1 MLRVL
6 SHADTDLLAITRA
19 LGDLPDGFPEVRV
32 ANPASLDGVDGILDG
47 ARVVVVRLLGG
58 RRAWEE
64 GVEELRRRAAAGD
77 GTGFAL
83 LLLGG
88 EPQPDAELAEL
99 SHAPAGA
106 LAQAFEYLRHGG
118 VGNAEQLLRFLA
130 DTFLLEGYGFDAPEE
145 LPSHG
150 SYEPVLAPSAAPARP
165 PGPSRDESWSATD
178 HQSSLDAPPR
188 DEARPRVGIVFYRSH
203 LAAGNT
209 AFVDALAQAVVD
221 AGGVPTCVWAQ
232 SLRPDPEGRVALL
245 EELDGEVDAL
255 IVTVL
260 ASGGSTAADVDATA
274 ASGWRADALA
284 ALGVPVIQAVCVT
297 RSRAAWDESPSGL
310 SPMDVAMQVAI
321 PEFDGRLLGGVVS
334 FKEPHGRFDGVS
346 LYAPDHER
354 CASVAQLTVRIAR
367 LRTTAPAE
375 RKVVVM
381 LSSFPTK
388 HARIGNAVGLDTPA
402 SAIAL
407 LEALRDA
414 GYAID
419 DIAADGDALIHGL
432 IAAGG
437 YDPDHL
443 TDAQLGAA
451 VARLPVAQYEQWF
464 AELPEALRSSIVDTW
479 GPPPGT
485 QWRDGDD
492 LILAGLDLGGVF
504 VAIQPPRGYGEDPS
518 AIYHDPEL
526 APSHHYLASYWWLDR
541 VWGADALVHLG
552 KHGTL
557 EWLPGKSVGLSAA
570 CAPDAVLGTLPV
582 VYPFV
587 VNDPGEG
594 VQAKRRVHATIIDH
608 LIPPMARAGTHDELA
623 VLEDLLDEYAR
634 MEALDPSKL
643 PALGARIWEAL
654 LEANLHHDLGLDDG
668 AAPED
673 DEAIGTVIEHLDT
686 YLCEVKDLQV
696 RDGLH
701 ILGAAPVGEPLRNLV
716 AAIMRLPNAD
726 VPALRRAIG
735 AARGVDELAL
745 IESGSREELD
755 RLDAAQDMVL
765 DALSARGWSA
775 NEVPDVARNVLDTED
790 PAVLAALRF
799 ACEELV
805 PRLRASAGEMDAVL
819 AALDGRY
826 VPAGPSG
833 SPTRGRVDVLPT
845 GRNFY
850 GVDPKAL
857 PSQLSWDVGVRL
869 GDALLD
875 RHVQEDGRH
884 PETVGIVVWGTAAMR
899 THGDDV
905 AEILHLLGVRPVWN
919 ADTRRV
925 TGTEVVPL
933 SELGRPRIDVVVR
946 ISGFFRDAFPHLV
959 SLIDDAVTT
968 VAALDESED
977 DNFLRKHVRADA
989 DRLADELGERGAWRR
1004 STARV
1009 FGSAPGSYGAG
1020 LLELIDARNWRDDA
1034 DLAAVYEA
1042 WGGYAYGAG
1051 LDGVE
1056 ARGAVRDCFARIEVA
1071 VKNIDNREH
1080 DLFDS
1085 DGYFQYHGGMVAAV
1099 RALSGRDPKAWV
1111 GDSADPARVR
1121 ALSLAEEA
1129 RRVFR
1134 SRVTNPRWIGAM
1146 VRHGYKGAFE
1156 LAATVDYLFGYDAT
1170 TGVVDDWM
1178 YEAVAEKYVRD
1189 PDVGAFLRRSNPW
1202 ALHAMTERLLE
1213 AAERGLWA
1221 APKAETLDALRGELL
1236 DVEAQLEEA
1245 AEGVAQGAPL
1255 PGASTPREGRPEG
1268 SFPEAP
1274 SRGHGGLGV

>member
-1 MLRVL
+1 
-6 SHADTDLLAITRA
+6 
-19 LGDLPDGFPEVRV
+19 
-32 ANPASLDGVDGILDG
+32 
-47 ARVVVVRLLGG
+47 
-58 RRAWEE
+58 
-64 GVEELRRRAAAGD
+64 
-77 GTGFAL
+77 
-83 LLLGG
+83 
-88 EPQPDAELAEL
+88 
-99 SHAPAGA
+99 
-106 LAQAFEYLRHGG
+106 
-118 VGNAEQLLRFLA
+118 
-130 DTFLLEGYGFDAPEE
+130 
-145 LPSHG
+145 
-150 SYEPVLAPSAAPARP
+150 
-165 PGPSRDESWSATD
+165 
-178 HQSSLDAPPR
+178 
-188 DEARPRVGIVFYRSH
+188 
-203 LAAGNT
+203 
-209 AFVDALAQAVVD
+209 
-221 AGGVPTCVWAQ
+221 
-232 SLRPDPEGRVALL
+232 
-245 EELDGEVDAL
+245 
-255 IVTVL
+255 
-260 ASGGSTAADVDATA
+260 
-274 ASGWRADALA
+274 
-284 ALGVPVIQAVCVT
+284 
-297 RSRAAWDESPSGL
+297 
-310 SPMDVAMQVAI
+310 MDVAMQVAI

-334 FKEPHGRFDGVS
+334 FKERHAEFEGVS
-346 LYAPDHER
+346 AYVPDAER
-354 CASVAQLTVRIAR
+354 CAAVAGMTVRMAR
-367 LRTTAPAE
+367 LRLLPAAQ

-407 LEALRDA
+407 LGAMRDA
-414 GYAID
+414 GYRIEE
-419 DIAADGDALIHGL
+419 IAPDGDALIHGL

-443 TDAQLGAA
+443 TDAQLQAA
-451 VARLPVAQYEQWF
+451 VGRLPVALYLEWF
-464 AELPEALRSSIVDTW
+464 AALPEDLKSSMIDTW

-492 LILAGLDLGGVF
+492 LVLAGVDLGGVF
-504 VAIQPPRGYGEDPS
+504 LAIQPPRGYGEDPS

-526 APSHHYLASYWWLDR
+526 APSHHYLACYWWLDR

-557 EWLPGKSVGLSAA
+557 EWLPGKSVGLSAG
-570 CAPDAVLGTLPV
+570 CAPDAALGTLPV

-594 VQAKRRVHATIIDH
+594 VQAKRRMHATIVDH
-608 LIPPMARAGTHDELA
+608 LIPPMARAGAHDELA
-623 VLEDLLDEYAR
+623 ALEDLLDEYAR
-634 MEALDPSKL
+634 MEALDPGKL
-643 PALGARIWEAL
+643 PALGVRIWDAL
-654 LEANLHHDLGLDDG
+654 TEANLHKDLGLDDAEVPDG
-668 AAPED
+668 EA
-673 DEAIGTVIEHLDT
+673 AIGTVIEHLDT

-701 ILGAAPVGEPLRNLV
+701 VLGREPTGEPLRNLV

-735 AARGVDELAL
+735 AAQGVDELAL
-745 IESGSREELD
+745 IEAGARTALD

-765 DALSARGWSA
+765 DALSARDWSPDA
-775 NEVPDVARNVLDTED
+775 VADVASNVLDTD
-790 PAVLAALRF
+790 APDVLAALRF
-799 ACEELV
+799 AAAELV
-805 PRLRASAGEMDAVL
+805 PRLRASTGEIDAVL

-857 PSQLSWDVGVRL
+857 PSELSWDVGVRL
-869 GDALLD
+869 GDALLE
-875 RHVQEDGRH
+875 RHVREDGRH

-925 TGTEVVPL
+925 TGIEVV
-933 SELGRPRIDVVVR
+933 SVEELGRPRIDVVVR

-959 SLIDDAVTT
+959 SLMDDAVTT
-968 VAALDESED
+968 VAALDEGDD
-977 DNFLRKHVRADA
+977 DNYVRKHARADA
-989 DRLADELGERGAWRR
+989 GRLEDELGRRGAWRR
-1004 STARV
+1004 ATARV
-1009 FGSAPGSYGAG
+1009 FGSRPGSYGAG

-1056 ARGAVRDCFARIEVA
+1056 ARGAVRDCFARIDVA

-1134 SRVTNPRWIGAM
+1134 ARVTNPRWIGAM

-1178 YEAVAEKYVRD
+1178 YEAIADKYVRD
-1189 PDVGAFLRRSNPW
+1189 PDVGAFLQRSNPW
-1202 ALHAMTERLLE
+1202 ALHAMAERLLE

-1221 APKAETLDALRGELL
+1221 APEPGTLDALRDALL
-1236 DVEAQLEEA
+1236 DVEAQLEQAGEPA
-1245 AEGVAQGAPL
+1245 
-1255 PGASTPREGRPEG
+1255 
-1268 SFPEAP
+1268 
-1274 SRGHGGLGV
+1274 

>member
-6 SHADTDLLAITRA
+6 SHADTDLLAVTRA
-19 LGDLPDGFPEVRV
+19 LAELPGGFPEVRV
-32 ANPASLDGVDGILDG
+32 ANPSAVEDLDALLDG

-58 RRAWEE
+58 RRAWED
-64 GVEELRRRAAAGD
+64 GVETLRARAERD
-77 GTGFAL
+77 GFAL

-99 SHAPAGA
+99 SLAPPGA

-118 VGNAEQLLRFLA
+118 VENATNFLRFLA
-130 DTFLLEGYGFDAPEE
+130 DTFLLDGYGFDDPVALEE
-145 LPSHG
+145 HG
-150 SYEPVLAPSAAPARP
+150 GYAPAGVVAP
-165 PGPSRDESWSATD
+165 ADGPRI
-178 HQSSLDAPPR
+178 
-188 DEARPRVGIVFYRSH
+188 GIVFYRSH

-209 AFVDALAQAVVD
+209 AFVDALARAVAD
-221 AGGVPTCVWAQ
+221 AGGRPECVWTQ
-232 SLRPDPEGRVALL
+232 SLRADADGRVAVL
-245 EELDGEVDAL
+245 EGLDVDAL

-260 ASGGSTAADVDATA
+260 ASGGSTAADEGA
-274 ASGWRADALA
+274 WRADALA
-284 ALGVPVIQAVCVT
+284 ALGVPVVQAVCVT
-297 RSRAAWDESPSGL
+297 RSRAAWEESSAGL

-334 FKEPHGRFDGVS
+334 FKEPHAEFAGVS
-346 LYAPDHER
+346 LYAADPER
-354 CASVAQLTVRIAR
+354 CAHVASLTVRIAR
-367 LRTTAPAE
+367 LRTTPPDQ

-381 LSSFPTK
+381 LSAFPTK

-402 SAIAL
+402 SAVAL

-414 GYAID
+414 GHRVDAI
-419 DIAADGDALIHGL
+419 AQDGDALIHGL
-432 IAAGG
+432 IDAGG

-443 TDAQLGAA
+443 TDAQLAA
-451 VARLPVAQYEQWF
+451 AHARLPVAQYEAWF
-464 AELPEALRSSIVDTW
+464 DVLPVALKSSIIDTW

-492 LILAGLDLGGVF
+492 LVLAGLDLGGVF

-526 APSHHYLASYWWLDR
+526 APSHHYLASYWWLER

-557 EWLPGKSVGLSAA
+557 EWLPGKAVGLSAA
-570 CAPDAVLGTLPV
+570 CAPDAVLGSLPV

-594 VQAKRRVHATIIDH
+594 VQAKRRMHATIVDH
-608 LIPPMARAGTHDELA
+608 LIPPMARAGTYDELA

-643 PALGARIWEAL
+643 PALGGRIWEAVNA
-654 LEANLHHDLGLDDG
+654 ANLQHDLSLT
-668 AAPED
+668 ED
-673 DEAIGTVIEHLDT
+673 HAEEIGTVIEHLDT

-701 ILGAAPVGEPLRNLV
+701 VLGLAPSGEALRNLV
-716 AAIMRLPNAD
+716 AAIMRLPSAD

-735 AARGVDELAL
+735 AARGVDELGL
-745 IESGSREELD
+745 IEAGDRVALD
-755 RLDAAQDMVL
+755 ALDAAQDMVL
-765 DALSARGWSA
+765 DALSARGWDA
-775 NEVPDVARNVLDTED
+775 ETVAEVARNVLDTD
-790 PAVLAALRF
+790 APDVLHALRF
-799 ACEELV
+799 AAGDLV
-805 PRLRASAGEMDAVL
+805 PRLRASAGETDAVL

-826 VPAGPSG
+826 VAAGPSG

-869 GDALLD
+869 GDALLE
-875 RHVQEDGRH
+875 RHVQEDGRP

-905 AEILHLLGVRPVWN
+905 AEILHLLGVRPVWHP
-919 ADTRRV
+919 DTRRV
-925 TGTEVVPL
+925 TGIEVVSL
-933 SELGRPRIDVVVR
+933 EELGRPRVDVVVR

-968 VAALDESED
+968 VAALDEGDD
-977 DNFLRKHVRADA
+977 DNYVRKHVRADA
-989 DRLADELGERGAWRR
+989 SRLAEELGGRGAWRR
-1004 STARV
+1004 ATARV
-1009 FGSAPGSYGAG
+1009 FGSAPGAYGAG

-1056 ARGAVRDCFARIEVA
+1056 ARGAVRDAFARIEVA
-1071 VKNIDNREH
+1071 VKNVDNREH

-1099 RALSGRDPKAWV
+1099 RALSGRDPKAWI

-1134 SRVTNPRWIGAM
+1134 ARVVNPRWIGAM
-1146 VRHGYKGAFE
+1146 TRHGYKGAFE

-1178 YEAVAEKYVRD
+1178 YEAIADRYVRD
-1189 PDVGAFLRRSNPW
+1189 PDVGAFLRKSNPW
-1202 ALHAMTERLLE
+1202 ALHAMAERLLE

-1221 APKAETLDALRGELL
+1221 APEPGTVEALREQLL
-1236 DVEAQLEEA
+1236 DVEAQLEETGDPA
-1245 AEGVAQGAPL
+1245 
-1255 PGASTPREGRPEG
+1255 
-1268 SFPEAP
+1268 
-1274 SRGHGGLGV
+1274 

>member
-6 SHADTDLLAITRA
+6 SHADTDLLAVTRA
-19 LGDLPDGFPEVRV
+19 LAELPDGFAEVRV
-32 ANPASLDGVDGILDG
+32 ANPSAIEDLDAVVDG

-58 RRAWEE
+58 RRAWED
-64 GVEELRRRAAAGD
+64 GVEELRARAERD
-77 GTGFAL
+77 GFAL

-118 VGNAEQLLRFLA
+118 VGNATNFLRFLA
-130 DTFLLEGYGFDAPEE
+130 DTFLLEGYGFEDPRALED
-145 LPSHG
+145 HG
-150 SYEPVLAPSAAPARP
+150 DYEPVGVEMP
-165 PGPSRDESWSATD
+165 DEG
-178 HQSSLDAPPR
+178 
-188 DEARPRVGIVFYRSH
+188 PRVGIVFYRSH

-209 AFVDALAQAVVD
+209 AFVDALAREVAR
-221 AGGVPTCVWAQ
+221 AGGRPRCVWTQ
-232 SLRPDPEGRVALL
+232 SLRPDADGDVPVLRALQ
-245 EELDGEVDAL
+245 GNVDAL

-260 ASGGSTAADVDATA
+260 ASGGSTAADEGA
-274 ASGWRADALA
+274 WRADALA
-284 ALGVPVIQAVCVT
+284 ALGVPVVQAVCVT
-297 RSRAAWDESPSGL
+297 RSRAAWEESPAGL

-334 FKEPHGRFDGVS
+334 FKEPHAEFEGVS
-346 LYAPDHER
+346 LYVADPER
-354 CASVAQLTVRIAR
+354 CARVASLTVRMAR
-367 LRTTAPAE
+367 LRTTPRE
-375 RKVVVM
+375 RRKVVVM
-381 LSSFPTK
+381 LSAFPTK

-402 SAIAL
+402 SAVAL
-407 LEALRDA
+407 LEAMRDA
-414 GYAID
+414 GYRVDAIVE
-419 DIAADGDALIHGL
+419 DGDALIHGL

-451 VARLPVAQYEQWF
+451 VARLPVAQYEAWF
-464 AELPEALRSSIVDTW
+464 AQLPEALRGSIVDTW
-479 GPPPGT
+479 GPPPGR

-492 LILAGLDLGGVF
+492 LVLAGVDLGGVF

-526 APSHHYLASYWWLDR
+526 APSHHYLACYWWLER

-557 EWLPGKSVGLSAA
+557 EWLPGKAVGLGPA
-570 CAPDAVLGTLPV
+570 CAPDAVLGSLPV

-594 VQAKRRVHATIIDH
+594 VQAKRRMHATIVDH
-608 LIPPMARAGTHDELA
+608 LIPPMARAGTYDELA

-643 PALGARIWEAL
+643 PALGGRIWEAVNA
-654 LEANLHHDLGLDDG
+654 ANLQHDLSLT
-668 AAPED
+668 ED
-673 DEAIGTVIEHLDT
+673 HAEAIDTVIEHLDT

-701 ILGAAPVGEPLRNLV
+701 VLGLAPEGEALRNLV

-735 AARGVDELAL
+735 RARDVDELAL
-745 IESGSREELD
+745 IEAGDRVALD
-755 RLDAAQDMVL
+755 ALDAAQDMVL
-765 DALSARGWSA
+765 DALSAREWDVDA
-775 NEVPDVARNVLDTED
+775 VAEVARNVLDTD
-790 PAVLAALRF
+790 APDVLAALRF
-799 ACEELV
+799 AAGDLV
-805 PRLRASAGEMDAVL
+805 PRLRATAREMDAVL

-826 VPAGPSG
+826 VDAGPSG

-869 GDALLD
+869 GDALLE
-875 RHVQEDGRH
+875 RHVEEDGRH

-905 AEILHLLGVRPVWN
+905 AEILHLLGVRPVWHP
-919 ADTRRV
+919 DTRRV
-925 TGTEVVPL
+925 TGIEVVSL
-933 SELGRPRIDVVVR
+933 EELGRPRVDVVVR

-968 VAALDESED
+968 VAALDESDD
-977 DNFLRKHVRADA
+977 DNYVRKHVRADA
-989 DRLADELGERGAWRR
+989 SRLAEEFGPAHPRGTWRR
-1004 STARV
+1004 ATARV
-1009 FGSAPGSYGAG
+1009 FGSAPGAYGAG

-1056 ARGAVRDCFARIEVA
+1056 ARGAVRDAFARIEVA
-1071 VKNIDNREH
+1071 VKNVDNREH

-1099 RALSGRDPKAWV
+1099 RALSGRDPKAWI
-1111 GDSADPARVR
+1111 GDSVDPARVR

-1134 SRVTNPRWIGAM
+1134 ARVTNPRWIGAM
-1146 VRHGYKGAFE
+1146 TRHGYKGAFE

-1178 YEAVAEKYVRD
+1178 YEAISDRYVRD
-1189 PDVGAFLRRSNPW
+1189 PDVSAFLRKSNPW
-1202 ALHAMTERLLE
+1202 ALHAMAERLLE

-1221 APKAETLDALRGELL
+1221 EPEPGTLDALRDELL
-1236 DVEAQLEEA
+1236 DVEAQLEESGDPA
-1245 AEGVAQGAPL
+1245 
-1255 PGASTPREGRPEG
+1255 
-1268 SFPEAP
+1268 
-1274 SRGHGGLGV
+1274 

>member
-6 SHADTDLLAITRA
+6 SHADTDLLAIARA
-19 LGDLPDGFPEVRV
+19 LGDLPAGFPEVRV
-32 ANPASLDGVDGILDG
+32 ANPASLDGLDAVLDG
-47 ARVVVVRLLGG
+47 ARIVVVRLLGG
-58 RRAWEE
+58 RRAWED
-64 GVEELRRRAAAGD
+64 GVEELRRRASAGD

-118 VGNAEQLLRFLA
+118 VPNATNMLRFLA
-130 DTFLLEGYGFDAPEE
+130 DTFLLEGYGFEAPVE

-150 SYEPVLAPSAAPARP
+150 SYEPALGPPPA
-165 PGPSRDESWSATD
+165 SRDDSISYSEI
-178 HQSSLDAPPR
+178 QSSLDATGSAGSAGS
-188 DEARPRVGIVFYRSH
+188 ARSAGSAGSAGSAPRVGIVFYRSH

-221 AGGVPTCVWAQ
+221 AGGIPTCVWAQ
-232 SLRPDPEGRVALL
+232 SLRPDAEGRVALL
-245 EELDGEVDAL
+245 EALDGEVDAL
-255 IVTVL
+255 VVTVL
-260 ASGGSTAADVDATA
+260 ASGGSTVADSDPTA

-334 FKEPHGRFDGVS
+334 FKEPHGAFDGVS
-346 LYAPDHER
+346 LYAADAER
-354 CASVAQLTVRIAR
+354 CASVAQLTVRIAK
-367 LRTTAPAE
+367 LRTTPPE
-375 RKVVVM
+375 RRKVVVM

-414 GYAID
+414 GYAVD
-419 DIAADGDALIHGL
+419 DVAADGDALIHGL

-451 VARLPVAQYEQWF
+451 VARLPVERYERWF

-492 LILAGLDLGGVF
+492 LVLAGLDLGGVF
-504 VAIQPPRGYGEDPS
+504 VAIQPPRGYGEDS
-518 AIYHDPEL
+518 GAIYHDPEL

-557 EWLPGKSVGLSAA
+557 EWLPGKSVGSSAA

-582 VYPFV
+582 IYPFV

-594 VQAKRRVHATIIDH
+594 VQAKRRVHATIVDH
-608 LIPPMARAGTHDELA
+608 LIAPMARAGTHDELA
-623 VLEDLLDEYAR
+623 LLEDLLDEYAR

-643 PALGARIWEAL
+643 PALGARIWESL
-654 LEANLHHDLGLDDG
+654 LEANLHHDLGLDGG
-668 AAPED
+668 AAPAGD
-673 DEAIGTVIEHLDT
+673 GAIGTVIEHLDT

-735 AARGVDELAL
+735 AARGIDELAL
-745 IESGSREELD
+745 IESGARRKLAGDEGPSGVRGAREELD

-765 DALSARGWSA
+765 DALSARGWSSA
-775 NEVPDVARNVLDTED
+775 DVPDVARNVLGTED

-799 ACEELV
+799 ACDELV
-805 PRLRASAGEMDAVL
+805 PRLRASTGEMDAVL
-819 AALDGRY
+819 TALDGRY

-869 GDALLD
+869 GDALLA
-875 RHVQEDGRH
+875 RHVEEDGRH

-905 AEILHLLGVRPVWN
+905 AEILHLLGVRPVWDP
-919 ADTRRV
+919 DTRRV
-925 TGTEVVPL
+925 TGTEVVSL
-933 SELGRPRIDVVVR
+933 EELGRPRIDVVVR

-959 SLIDDAVTT
+959 TLIDDAVTT
-968 VAALDESED
+968 VAALDESDD

-989 DRLADELGERGAWRR
+989 DRLAEEFPPTHPPTHPSGSWRR
-1004 STARV
+1004 CTARV

-1051 LDGVE
+1051 LDGTE

-1146 VRHGYKGAFE
+1146 ARHGYKGAFE

-1202 ALHAMTERLLE
+1202 ALHAMAERLLE

-1221 APKAETLDALRGELL
+1221 EPSPETLDALRGELL

-1245 AEGVAQGAPL
+1245 GEPA
-1255 PGASTPREGRPEG
+1255 
-1268 SFPEAP
+1268 
-1274 SRGHGGLGV
+1274 

>member
-1 MLRVL
+1 VLRVL
-6 SHADTDLLAITRA
+6 SHADTDLLAVTRA

-32 ANPASLDGVDGILDG
+32 ANPAALDEASLDALLDG

-58 RRAWEE
+58 RRAWKD
-64 GVEELRRRAAAGD
+64 GVDALRRRAEAD
-77 GTGFAL
+77 GFAL

-118 VGNAEQLLRFLA
+118 VGNATNLLRFLA
-130 DTFLLEGYGFDAPEE
+130 DTFLLEGYGFEDPVALED
-145 LPSHG
+145 HG
-150 SYEPVLAPSAAPARP
+150 GYTPVGVEPHAD
-165 PGPSRDESWSATD
+165 GPRI
-178 HQSSLDAPPR
+178 
-188 DEARPRVGIVFYRSH
+188 GIVFYRSH

-209 AFVDALAQAVVD
+209 AFVDAIARAVAD
-221 AGGVPTCVWAQ
+221 AGGVPHCVWAQ
-232 SLRPDPEGRVALL
+232 SLRPDLDGRVAVL
-245 EELDGEVDAL
+245 EGLQGNVDAL

-260 ASGGSTAADVDATA
+260 AGGGSTAADEGA
-274 ASGWRADALA
+274 WRADALA
-284 ALGVPVIQAVCVT
+284 ALGVPVVQAVCVT
-297 RSRAAWDESPSGL
+297 RSRAAWEESPAGL

-334 FKEPHGRFDGVS
+334 FKEPHAGFEGVS
-346 LYAPDHER
+346 VYAADPER
-354 CASVAQLTVRIAR
+354 CARVASLTMRIAK
-367 LRTTAPAE
+367 LRTTPPE
-375 RKVVVM
+375 RRKVVVM
-381 LSSFPTK
+381 LSAFPTK

-402 SAIAL
+402 SAVAL

-414 GYAID
+414 GYRVDAIVE
-419 DIAADGDALIHGL
+419 DGDALIHGL
-432 IAAGG
+432 IDAGG

-443 TDAQLGAA
+443 TDAQLAAA
-451 VARLPVAQYEQWF
+451 VARLPVAQYEAWF
-464 AELPEALRSSIVDTW
+464 DALPAALKSSIIDTW
-479 GPPPGT
+479 GPPPGN

-492 LILAGLDLGGVF
+492 LVLAGVDLGGVF

-526 APSHHYLASYWWLDR
+526 APSHHYLASYWWLER

-557 EWLPGKSVGLSAA
+557 EWLPGKAVGLSAA
-570 CAPDAVLGTLPV
+570 CAPDAVLGSLPV

-594 VQAKRRVHATIIDH
+594 VQAKRRMHATIVDH
-608 LIPPMARAGTHDELA
+608 LIPPMARAGTYDELA

-643 PALGARIWEAL
+643 PALGGRIWEAVNAAHL
-654 LEANLHHDLGLDDG
+654 QHDLSLS
-668 AAPED
+668 ED
-673 DEAIGTVIEHLDT
+673 DAEAIDTVIEHLDT

-701 ILGAAPVGEPLRNLV
+701 VLGLAPEGEALRNLV

-735 AARGVDELAL
+735 AARDVDELAL
-745 IESGSREELD
+745 IETGDRVALD
-755 RLDAAQDMVL
+755 ALDAAQDMVL
-765 DALSARGWSA
+765 DALSVRGWDA
-775 NEVPDVARNVLDTED
+775 GAVAEVARNVLDTD
-790 PAVLAALRF
+790 APDVLDALRF
-799 ACEELV
+799 AAADLV
-805 PRLRASAGEMDAVL
+805 PRLRASSGEIDAVL
-819 AALDGRY
+819 KALDGGY
-826 VPAGPSG
+826 VDAGPSG

-869 GDALLD
+869 GDALLE
-875 RHVQEDGRH
+875 RHVEEDGRH

-905 AEILHLLGVRPVWN
+905 AEILHLLGVRPVWHP
-919 ADTRRV
+919 DTRRV
-925 TGTEVVPL
+925 TGIEVVSL
-933 SELGRPRIDVVVR
+933 EELGRPRIDVVVR

-968 VAALDESED
+968 VAALDEGDD
-977 DNFLRKHVRADA
+977 DNYVRKHVRADA
-989 DRLADELGERGAWRR
+989 ERLAGELGNRGAWRR
-1004 STARV
+1004 SSARV
-1009 FGSAPGSYGAG
+1009 FGSAPGAYGAG

-1056 ARGAVRDCFARIEVA
+1056 ARGAVRDAFARIEVA
-1071 VKNIDNREH
+1071 VKNVDNREH

-1099 RALSGRDPKAWV
+1099 RALSGRDPKAWI

-1134 SRVTNPRWIGAM
+1134 ARVANPRWIGAM
-1146 VRHGYKGAFE
+1146 TRHGYKGAFE

-1178 YEAVAEKYVRD
+1178 YEAISDKYVRD
-1189 PDVGAFLRRSNPW
+1189 PDVGRFLRKSNPW
-1202 ALHAMTERLLE
+1202 ALHAMAERLLE

-1221 APKAETLDALRGELL
+1221 APEAGTVEALQEQLL
-1236 DVEAQLEEA
+1236 DVEAQLEESGDPA
-1245 AEGVAQGAPL
+1245 
-1255 PGASTPREGRPEG
+1255 
-1268 SFPEAP
+1268 
-1274 SRGHGGLGV
+1274 

>member
-6 SHADTDLLAITRA
+6 SHADTDLLAVTRA
-19 LGDLPDGFPEVRV
+19 LGDLPAGFPEVRV
-32 ANPASLDGVDGILDG
+32 ANPSSLTDLDDILDG

-58 RRAWEE
+58 RRAWED
-64 GVEELRRRAAAGD
+64 GVTELRRRATGEGD
-77 GTGFAL
+77 RGFAL
-83 LLLGG
+83 ILLGG
-88 EPQPDAELAEL
+88 EPQPDAELAQL

-118 VGNAEQLLRFLA
+118 VGNATNLLRFLA
-130 DTFLLEGYGFDAPEE
+130 DTFLLEGHGFEDPVARA
-145 LPSHG
+145 SHG
-150 SYEPVLAPSAAPARP
+150 GYQPAGLDVGGEDGAPRIA
-165 PGPSRDESWSATD
+165 
-178 HQSSLDAPPR
+178 
-188 DEARPRVGIVFYRSH
+188 IVFYRSH

-209 AFVDALAQAVVD
+209 AFVDALARAVAD

-232 SLRPDPEGRVALL
+232 SLRPDVDERVALL
-245 EELDGEVDAL
+245 EELQGNVDAL

-260 ASGGSTAADVDATA
+260 ASGGSTAADEGAD
-274 ASGWRADALA
+274 GWQADALA

-297 RSRAAWDESPSGL
+297 RSRAAWAESPAGL

-334 FKEPHGRFDGVS
+334 FKEPHPDFAGVS
-346 LYAPDHER
+346 AYVPDAER
-354 CASVAQLTVRIAR
+354 CAAVAGLTVRTAR
-367 LRTTAPAE
+367 LRSLAAE
-375 RKVVVM
+375 RRKVVVM
-381 LSSFPTK
+381 LSAFPTK

-407 LEALRDA
+407 LEAMRAA
-414 GYAID
+414 GYRVDA
-419 DIAADGDALIHGL
+419 IAADGDALIHGL

-443 TDAQLGAA
+443 TDAQLAAA
-451 VARLPVAQYEQWF
+451 VARLPVAQYEEWF
-464 AELPEALRSSIVDTW
+464 AALPEDLKSSMIDTW

-492 LILAGLDLGGVF
+492 LVLAGLDLGGVF
-504 VAIQPPRGYGEDPS
+504 VAIQPPRGYGEGVGGSDS
-518 AIYHDPEL
+518 IYHDPEL
-526 APSHHYLASYWWLDR
+526 APSHHYLACYWWLDR

-570 CAPDAVLGTLPV
+570 CGPDAALGTLPV

-594 VQAKRRVHATIIDH
+594 VQAKRRMHATIVDH

-623 VLEDLLDEYAR
+623 ALEDHLDEYAR

-654 LEANLHHDLGLDDG
+654 LAANLHKDLGLDD
-668 AAPED
+668 ADAPADED
-673 DEAIGTVIEHLDT
+673 AIGTVIEHLDT

-701 ILGAAPVGEPLRNLV
+701 VLGLAPEGEALRNLV

-735 AARGVDELAL
+735 TARGVDELAL
-745 IESGSREELD
+745 IEAGDRVALD

-765 DALSARGWSA
+765 DALSARGWDVDA
-775 NEVPDVARNVLDTED
+775 LAEVARNVLDTD
-790 PAVLAALRF
+790 APDVLHALRF
-799 ACEELV
+799 AAADLV
-805 PRLRASAGEMDAVL
+805 PRLRASTREIDAVL
-819 AALDGRY
+819 AALDGEY

-869 GDALLD
+869 GDALLQ
-875 RHVQEDGRH
+875 RHVAEDGRH
-884 PETVGIVVWGTAAMR
+884 PETVGIVAWGTAAMR

-919 ADTRRV
+919 PDTRRV
-925 TGTEVVPL
+925 TGVEVVSL
-933 SELGRPRIDVVVR
+933 EELGRPRIDVVVR

-959 SLIDDAVTT
+959 SLIDDAVST
-968 VAALDESED
+968 VAALDEGDD
-977 DNFLRKHVRADA
+977 DNYVRKHTRGDA
-989 DRLADELGERGAWRR
+989 ARLADELGERGAWRR

-1009 FGSAPGSYGAG
+1009 FGSRPGSYGAG

-1134 SRVTNPRWIGAM
+1134 ARVTNPRWIGAM

-1178 YEAVAEKYVRD
+1178 YEAIADKYVRD
-1189 PDVGAFLRRSNPW
+1189 PDVGAFLKRSNPW
-1202 ALHAMTERLLE
+1202 ALHAMAERLLE

-1221 APKAETLDALRGELL
+1221 APEPGTLEALQEQLL

-1245 AEGVAQGAPL
+1245 GEPAP
-1255 PGASTPREGRPEG
+1255 
-1268 SFPEAP
+1268 
-1274 SRGHGGLGV
+1274 

>member
-19 LGDLPDGFPEVRV
+19 IGELPDGFPAVRV
-32 ANPASLDGVDGILDG
+32 ANPASLTELDDILDG

-58 RRAWEE
+58 RRAWED
-64 GVEELRRRAAAGD
+64 GVDELRRRATGEQ
-77 GTGFAL
+77 GFAL
-83 LLLGG
+83 ILLGG

-99 SHAPAGA
+99 SHAPAAA
-106 LAQAFEYLRHGG
+106 LAQTSEYLRHGG
-118 VGNAEQLLRFLA
+118 VANSTNLLRFLA
-130 DTFLLEGYGFDAPEE
+130 DTFLLEGHGFEDPVE
-145 LPSHG
+145 LPTHG
-150 SYEPVLAPSAAPARP
+150 SYQ
-165 PGPSRDESWSATD
+165 PSRDDSTATIAA
-178 HQSSLDAPPR
+178 QASLDAAK
-188 DEARPRVGIVFYRSH
+188 EGQPRVGIVFYRSH

-209 AFVDALAQAVVD
+209 AFVDALARAVAD

-232 SLRPDPEGRVALL
+232 SLRPDADGRVALL
-245 EELDGEVDAL
+245 EELEGNVDAL

-260 ASGGSTAADVDATA
+260 AGGGSTAADAEGPG
-274 ASGWRADALA
+274 GWRADALA

-297 RSRAAWDESPSGL
+297 RSRAAWEESPSGL

-321 PEFDGRLLGGVVS
+321 PEFDGRLLGGVVC
-334 FKEPHGRFDGVS
+334 FKEPHAQFEGVS
-346 LYAPDHER
+346 SYAPDAER
-354 CASVAQLTVRIAR
+354 CAHVAGLTVRIAR
-367 LRTTAPAE
+367 TRTTPPAQ

-407 LEALRDA
+407 LNAMREQ
-414 GYAID
+414 GY
-419 DIAADGDALIHGL
+419 DIGEYAQDGDALIHGL

-443 TDAQLGAA
+443 TDEQLGAA
-451 VARLPVAQYEQWF
+451 AARLPVAQYLAWF
-464 AELPEALRSSIVDTW
+464 DALPDSLKSSMIDTW

-492 LILAGLDLGGVF
+492 LVLAGLDLGNVF

-557 EWLPGKSVGLSAA
+557 EWLPGKSVGLSDA
-570 CAPDAVLGTLPV
+570 CAPDAALGTLPV

-594 VQAKRRVHATIIDH
+594 VQAKRRMHATIVDH
-608 LIPPMARAGTHDELA
+608 LIPPMARAGTYDELA
-623 VLEDLLDEYAR
+623 LLEDLLDEYAR

-643 PALGARIWEAL
+643 PALGARIWESL
-654 LEANLHHDLGLDDG
+654 VEANLHHDLGLDEG
-668 AAPED
+668 EAPGD

-701 ILGAAPVGEPLRNLV
+701 ILGGEPVGEPLRNLV

-745 IESGSREELD
+745 IESGERVELD

-765 DALSARGWSA
+765 DALSARDWAGEA
-775 NEVPDVARNVLDTED
+775 ITEVASNVLDTD
-790 PAVLAALRF
+790 APDVLAALRF
-799 ACEELV
+799 AATELV
-805 PRLRASAGEMDAVL
+805 PRLRASTGELDAVL
-819 AALDGRY
+819 TALDGRY

-869 GDALLD
+869 GDALLA
-875 RHVQEDGRH
+875 RHVEEDGRD

-919 ADTRRV
+919 PDTRRV
-925 TGTEVVPL
+925 TGIDVVAL
-933 SELGRPRIDVVVR
+933 EELGRPRIDVVVR

-968 VAALDESED
+968 VAALDESDD
-977 DNFLRKHVRADA
+977 DNYVRKHVRADA
-989 DRLADELGERGAWRR
+989 ERLADELGERGAWRR
-1004 STARV
+1004 SSARV

-1042 WGGYAYGAG
+1042 WGGFAYGAG

-1080 DLFDS
+1080 DIFDS

-1099 RALSGRDPKAWV
+1099 RALSGKDPKAWV

-1134 SRVTNPRWIGAM
+1134 SRVANPRWIGAM

-1213 AAERGLWA
+1213 AAERGMWA
-1221 APKAETLDALRGELL
+1221 EPEPGTLDALRGELL

-1245 AEGVAQGAPL
+1245 GEPA
-1255 PGASTPREGRPEG
+1255 
-1268 SFPEAP
+1268 
-1274 SRGHGGLGV
+1274 

>member
-6 SHADTDLLAITRA
+6 SHADTDLLAVTRA
-19 LGDLPDGFPEVRV
+19 LGELPDGFPEVRV
-32 ANPASLDGVDGILDG
+32 ANPAAVGTDLDAILDG

-58 RRAWEE
+58 RRAWED
-64 GVEELRRRAAAGD
+64 GVDELRRRADAA
-77 GTGFAL
+77 GFAL

-118 VGNAEQLLRFLA
+118 VTNASNLLRFLA
-130 DTFLLEGYGFDAPEE
+130 DTFLLEGYGFDAPEA
-145 LPSHG
+145 LPEHG
-150 SYEPVLAPSAAPARP
+150 SYAPQLTSAGAPGR
-165 PGPSRDESWSATD
+165 
-178 HQSSLDAPPR
+178 
-188 DEARPRVGIVFYRSH
+188 RPRIAIVFYRSH
-203 LAAGNT
+203 VAAGNT
-209 AFVDALAQAVVD
+209 AFVDAIAQAVVD
-221 AGGVPTCVWAQ
+221 AGGIPTCVWAQ
-232 SLRPDPEGRVALL
+232 SLRPDAEGRVALL
-245 EELDGEVDAL
+245 EELDGNVDAL

-260 ASGGSTAADVDATA
+260 ASGGSTAGDADATA

-297 RSRAAWDESPSGL
+297 RSRAAWEESDSGL

-334 FKEPHGRFDGVS
+334 FKEPHGQFDGVS

-354 CASVAQLTVRIAR
+354 CAQVAGFAVRIAR
-367 LRTTAPAE
+367 LRTTPPE
-375 RKVVVM
+375 HRKVVVM

-407 LEALRDA
+407 LEALQAD
-414 GYAID
+414 GYAVD
-419 DIAADGDALIHGL
+419 DVAADGDALIHGL

-464 AELPEALRSSIVDTW
+464 AALPEALRTAVVDTW

-492 LILAGLDLGGVF
+492 LVLAGLDLGGVF

-518 AIYHDPEL
+518 AIYHDPQL

-570 CAPDAVLGTLPV
+570 CAPDAVLGTLPI

-594 VQAKRRVHATIIDH
+594 VQAKRRIHATIVDH
-608 LIPPMARAGTHDELA
+608 LIAPMARAGTHDELA
-623 VLEDLLDEYAR
+623 ALEDLLDEYAR

-654 LEANLHHDLGLDDG
+654 LEANLHHDLGLDEG
-668 AAPED
+668 AAPQD
-673 DEAIGTVIEHLDT
+673 DGAIGTVIEHLDT

-701 ILGAAPVGEPLRNLV
+701 ILGQAPEGEPLRNLV

-735 AARGVDELAL
+735 SARGVDELAL
-745 IESGSREELD
+745 IERGARDELD

-765 DALSARGWSA
+765 DALSARAWSPA
-775 NEVPDVARNVLDTED
+775 AVAEVARNVLDTDE
-790 PAVLAALRF
+790 PAVLAALAF
-799 ACEELV
+799 ACDELV
-805 PRLRASAGEMDAVL
+805 PRLRATTGELDAVL

-869 GDALLD
+869 GDALLA
-875 RHVQEDGRH
+875 RHLDEDGRH

-905 AEILHLLGVRPVWN
+905 AEILHLLGVRPVWDP
-919 ADTRRV
+919 DTRRV
-925 TGTEVVPL
+925 TAIEVVPL
-933 SELGRPRIDVVVR
+933 EQLGRPRIDVVVR

-959 SLIDDAVTT
+959 TLIDDAVTT
-968 VAALDESED
+968 VAALEESDD
-977 DNFLRKHVRADA
+977 DNFLRKHVHADA
-989 DRLADELGERGAWRR
+989 ERLAEEIGPTHPGAWRR
-1004 STARV
+1004 CTARV

-1020 LLELIDARNWRDDA
+1020 LLELIDAGNWRDDG

-1042 WGGYAYGAG
+1042 WGGHAYGSG
-1051 LDGVE
+1051 LDGVQ

-1146 VRHGYKGAFE
+1146 MRHGYKGAFE

-1221 APKAETLDALRGELL
+1221 QPDAQTLEALRGELL

-1245 AEGVAQGAPL
+1245 GDPA
-1255 PGASTPREGRPEG
+1255 
-1268 SFPEAP
+1268 
-1274 SRGHGGLGV
+1274 

>member
-6 SHADTDLLAITRA
+6 SHADTDLLAVTRA
-19 LGDLPDGFPEVRV
+19 LADLPAGFPEVRV
-32 ANPASLDGVDGILDG
+32 ANPAALDDAALDAVLDG

-58 RRAWEE
+58 RRAWED
-64 GVEELRRRAAAGD
+64 GVATLRARATAPD

-83 LLLGG
+83 ILLGG

-118 VGNAEQLLRFLA
+118 VGNATNLLRFLA
-130 DTFLLEGYGFDAPEE
+130 DTFLLEGHGFEDPVALEEHGGYAPEGVGAVAE
-145 LPSHG
+145 DG
-150 SYEPVLAPSAAPARP
+150 
-165 PGPSRDESWSATD
+165 
-178 HQSSLDAPPR
+178 
-188 DEARPRVGIVFYRSH
+188 PRVGIVFYRSH

-209 AFVDALAQAVVD
+209 AFVDELARAVAA
-221 AGGVPTCVWAQ
+221 AGGRPECVWTQ
-232 SLRPDPEGRVALL
+232 SLRPDADGRVAVL
-245 EELDGEVDAL
+245 EALQGNVDAL

-260 ASGGSTAADVDATA
+260 ATGGSTAADEGAT
-274 ASGWRADALA
+274 GWRADALA
-284 ALGVPVIQAVCVT
+284 ALGVPVVQAVCVT
-297 RSRAAWDESPSGL
+297 RSRAAWEDSPAGL

-334 FKEPHGRFDGVS
+334 FKEPHAEFAGVS
-346 LYAPDHER
+346 VYAADPER
-354 CASVAQLTVRIAR
+354 CAHVASLTVRTAR
-367 LRTTAPAE
+367 LRTTPPAD

-381 LSSFPTK
+381 LSAFPTK

-414 GYAID
+414 GYQVDAI
-419 DIAADGDALIHGL
+419 AEDGDALIHGL

-443 TDAQLGAA
+443 TDAQLAAA
-451 VARLPVAQYEQWF
+451 VARLPVAQYEAWF
-464 AELPEALRSSIVDTW
+464 AQLPAALRASVIDTW

-485 QWRDGDD
+485 QWRDGEH
-492 LILAGLDLGGVF
+492 LVLAGVDLGGVF

-526 APSHHYLASYWWLDR
+526 APSHHYLASYWWLER

-557 EWLPGKSVGLSAA
+557 EWLPGKAVGLSAA
-570 CAPDAVLGTLPV
+570 CAPDAVLGSLPV

-594 VQAKRRVHATIIDH
+594 VQAKRRMHATIVDH

-623 VLEDLLDEYAR
+623 TLEDLLDEYAR

-643 PALGARIWEAL
+643 PALGGRIWEAL
-654 LEANLHHDLGLDDG
+654 LEANLHHDLGLDADG
-668 AAPED
+668 GAPED
-673 DEAIGTVIEHLDT
+673 EDAIGTVIEHLDT

-701 ILGAAPVGEPLRNLV
+701 VLGGEPVGEALRNLV

-745 IESGSREELD
+745 IEAGDRVALD
-755 RLDAAQDMVL
+755 ALDAAQDMVL
-765 DALSARGWSA
+765 DALSARGWDVEA
-775 NEVPDVARNVLDTED
+775 IGEVARNVLDTD
-790 PAVLAALRF
+790 DVAVLAALRF
-799 ACEELV
+799 AAAELV
-805 PRLRASAGEMDAVL
+805 PRLRASTGEIDAVL
-819 AALDGRY
+819 RALDGRY
-826 VPAGPSG
+826 VEAGPSG

-869 GDALLD
+869 GDALLE
-875 RHVQEDGRH
+875 RHVAEDGRH

-919 ADTRRV
+919 PDTRRV
-925 TGTEVVPL
+925 TGVEVVPAA
-933 SELGRPRIDVVVR
+933 ELGRPRIDVVVR

-968 VAALDESED
+968 VAALDEPDD
-977 DNFLRKHVRADA
+977 DNYVRKHVRADA
-989 DRLADELGERGAWRR
+989 ERLADELGAQGAWRR
-1004 STARV
+1004 SSARV
-1009 FGSAPGSYGAG
+1009 FGSAPGAYGAG

-1056 ARGAVRDCFARIEVA
+1056 ARGAVRDSFARIEVA
-1071 VKNIDNREH
+1071 VKNVDNREH

-1099 RALSGRDPKAWV
+1099 RALSGRDPKAWI

-1134 SRVTNPRWIGAM
+1134 ARVTNPRWIGAM
-1146 VRHGYKGAFE
+1146 ARHGYKGAFE

-1178 YEAVAEKYVRD
+1178 YEAISDKYIRD
-1189 PDVGAFLRRSNPW
+1189 PDVGAFLRKSNPW
-1202 ALHAMTERLLE
+1202 ALHAMAERLLE

-1221 APKAETLDALRGELL
+1221 APEPGTIDALQEQLL

-1245 AEGVAQGAPL
+1245 GDPA
-1255 PGASTPREGRPEG
+1255 
-1268 SFPEAP
+1268 
-1274 SRGHGGLGV
+1274 

>member
-32 ANPASLDGVDGILDG
+32 ANPATLGAGGDALDAILDG

-58 RRAWEE
+58 RRAWED
-64 GVEELRRRAAAGD
+64 GVEELRRRATATGAGE
-77 GTGFAL
+77 GFAL
-83 LLLGG
+83 ILLGG

-118 VGNAEQLLRFLA
+118 VANATNLLRFLA
-130 DTFLLEGYGFDAPEE
+130 DTFLLEGHGFEDPVALATHGGYAPEG
-145 LPSHG
+145 LSG
-150 SYEPVLAPSAAPARP
+150 
-165 PGPSRDESWSATD
+165 GDGD
-178 HQSSLDAPPR
+178 G
-188 DEARPRVGIVFYRSH
+188 PRVGIVFYRSH

-209 AFVDALAQAVVD
+209 AFVDALARAVAD

-232 SLRPDPEGRVALL
+232 SLRPDADDRVALL
-245 EELDGEVDAL
+245 EELQGNVDAL

-260 ASGGSTAADVDATA
+260 AGGGSTAADEGA
-274 ASGWRADALA
+274 WRADALA
-284 ALGVPVIQAVCVT
+284 ALGVPVVQAVCVT
-297 RSRAAWDESPSGL
+297 RSRAAWEESPAGL

-334 FKEPHGRFDGVS
+334 FKEPHAEFEGVS
-346 LYAPDHER
+346 LYAADAER
-354 CASVAQLTVRIAR
+354 CAHVAGLTVRIAK
-367 LRTTAPAE
+367 LRATPPE
-375 RKVVVM
+375 RRKVVVM
-381 LSSFPTK
+381 LSAFPTK

-407 LEALRDA
+407 LDAMRAA

-419 DIAADGDALIHGL
+419 AYANDGDALIHGL

-451 VARLPVAQYEQWF
+451 VARLPVAQYLEWF
-464 AELPEALRSSIVDTW
+464 DALPEQLKSSMIDTW
-479 GPPPGT
+479 GPPPGG

-492 LILAGLDLGGVF
+492 LVLAGLDLGGVF

-557 EWLPGKSVGLSAA
+557 EWLPGKAVGLSAA
-570 CAPDAVLGTLPV
+570 CAPDAALGTLPT

-594 VQAKRRVHATIIDH
+594 VQAKRRMHATIVDH

-623 VLEDLLDEYAR
+623 ALEDLLDEYAR

-654 LEANLHHDLGLDDG
+654 LEANLHKDLGLDDA
-668 AAPED
+668 AAPD
-673 DEAIGTVIEHLDT
+673 DEDAIGTVIEHLDT

-701 ILGAAPVGEPLRNLV
+701 VLGGEPVGEPLRNLV

-735 AARGVDELAL
+735 TSRGVDELAL
-745 IESGSREELD
+745 IEAGDRVALD

-765 DALSARGWSA
+765 DALSAREWA
-775 NEVPDVARNVLDTED
+775 RDAVAEVARNVLDTD
-790 PAVLAALRF
+790 APDVLAALRF
-799 ACEELV
+799 AAGELV
-805 PRLRASAGEMDAVL
+805 PRLRASTGELDAVL
-819 AALDGRY
+819 RALDGRY
-826 VPAGPSG
+826 VDAGPSG

-869 GDALLD
+869 GDALLE
-875 RHVQEDGRH
+875 RHVAEDGRH

-905 AEILHLLGVRPVWN
+905 AEILHLLGVRPLWSP
-919 ADTRRV
+919 DTRRV
-925 TGTEVVPL
+925 TGLEVVPL
-933 SELGRPRIDVVVR
+933 EELGRPRIDVVVR

-968 VAALDESED
+968 VAALDEGDD
-977 DNFLRKHVRADA
+977 DNYVRKHVRADVA
-989 DRLADELGERGAWRR
+989 RLAEDFGPTHPRGAWRR
-1004 STARV
+1004 CSARV

-1056 ARGAVRDCFARIEVA
+1056 ARGAVRDSFARIEVA

-1134 SRVTNPRWIGAM
+1134 ARVTNPRWIGAM

-1178 YEAVAEKYVRD
+1178 YEAIADKYVRD

-1202 ALHAMTERLLE
+1202 ALHAMAERLLE
-1213 AAERGLWA
+1213 AAQRGLWA
-1221 APKAETLDALRGELL
+1221 EPEPGTLDALRDELL

-1245 AEGVAQGAPL
+1245 GEPA
-1255 PGASTPREGRPEG
+1255 
-1268 SFPEAP
+1268 
-1274 SRGHGGLGV
+1274 

>member
-19 LGDLPDGFPEVRV
+19 RADLPDGFPEVRV
-32 ANPASLDGVDGILDG
+32 ANPAAIDDLDALLDG

-58 RRAWEE
+58 RRSWED
-64 GVEELRRRAAAGD
+64 GVETLRARAAAED
-77 GTGFAL
+77 GGFAL
-83 LLLGG
+83 ILLGG

-99 SHAPAGA
+99 SHAPGGA
-106 LAQAFEYLRHGG
+106 LAHTFEYLRHGG
-118 VGNAEQLLRFLA
+118 VTNATNLLRFLA
-130 DTFLLEGYGFDAPEE
+130 DTFLLEGHGFDDPVALEE
-145 LPSHG
+145 HG
-150 SYEPVLAPSAAPARP
+150 GYEPHGVEAPDGA
-165 PGPSRDESWSATD
+165 GG
-178 HQSSLDAPPR
+178 
-188 DEARPRVGIVFYRSH
+188 PRVGIVFYRSH

-209 AFVDALAQAVVD
+209 AFVDELARAVAD
-221 AGGVPTCVWAQ
+221 AGGTPTCVWAQ
-232 SLRPDPEGRVALL
+232 SLRPDADGRIQVL
-245 EELDGEVDAL
+245 EQLQGNVDAL

-260 ASGGSTAADVDATA
+260 ASGGSTAADEGA
-274 ASGWRADALA
+274 WRADALA

-297 RSRAAWDESPSGL
+297 RSRAAWAESPAGL

-334 FKEPHGRFDGVS
+334 FKEPHPDFEGVAS
-346 LYAPDHER
+346 YVPDAER
-354 CASVAQLTVRIAR
+354 CAAVAGLTVRIAR
-367 LRTTAPAE
+367 LRHQPPAE

-381 LSSFPTK
+381 LSAFPTR
-388 HARIGNAVGLDTPA
+388 HGRIGNAVGLDTPA
-402 SAIAL
+402 SGVAL
-407 LEALRDA
+407 LEAMRDA
-414 GYAID
+414 GYRVNAI
-419 DIAADGDALIHGL
+419 AEDGDALIHGL

-443 TDAQLGAA
+443 TDAQLAAA
-451 VARLPVAQYEQWF
+451 VARLPVAQYLEWF
-464 AELPEALRSSIVDTW
+464 EELPENLKSSMIDTW

-492 LILAGLDLGGVF
+492 LVLAGIDLGGVF

-557 EWLPGKSVGLSAA
+557 EWLPGKSVGLSDA
-570 CAPDAVLGTLPV
+570 CAPDAALGTLPV

-594 VQAKRRVHATIIDH
+594 VQAKRRMHATIVDH

-623 VLEDLLDEYAR
+623 ALEDLLDEYAR

-643 PALGARIWEAL
+643 PALGSRIWEAL
-654 LEANLHHDLGLDDG
+654 LEANLHKDLGLDD
-668 AAPED
+668 ADAPED
-673 DEAIGTVIEHLDT
+673 DDAIGTVIEHLDT

-701 ILGAAPVGEPLRNLV
+701 VLGLAPEGEALRNLV
-716 AAIMRLPNAD
+716 AAIMRLPNRNI
-726 VPALRRAIG
+726 PALRRAIG
-735 AARGVDELAL
+735 RSRDLDELAL
-745 IESGSREELD
+745 IEAGDRVVLD
-755 RLDAAQDMVL
+755 QLDAAQDMVL
-765 DALSARGWSA
+765 DALSAREWDVDA
-775 NEVPDVARNVLDTED
+775 VAEVASNVLDTD
-790 PAVLAALRF
+790 APDVLAALRF
-799 ACEELV
+799 AAGDLV
-805 PRLRASAGEMDAVL
+805 PRLRASGGEIDAVL
-819 AALDGRY
+819 KALSGGFVD
-826 VPAGPSG
+826 AGPSG

-857 PSQLSWDVGVRL
+857 PSELSWDVGVRL
-869 GDALLD
+869 GDALLE

-919 ADTRRV
+919 PDTRRV
-925 TGTEVVPL
+925 TDIEVVSL
-933 SELGRPRIDVVVR
+933 EELGRPRIDVVVR

-968 VAALDESED
+968 VAALDESDD
-977 DNFLRKHVRADA
+977 DNYVRKHARADA
-989 DRLADELGERGAWRR
+989 ERLAEELGERGAWRR

-1009 FGSAPGSYGAG
+1009 FGSRPGSYGAG

-1042 WGGYAYGAG
+1042 WGGHAYGAG

-1085 DGYFQYHGGMVAAV
+1085 DGYFQYHGGMVVAV

-1134 SRVTNPRWIGAM
+1134 ARVTNPRWIGAM

-1178 YEAVAEKYVRD
+1178 YEAISDKYVRD
-1189 PDVGAFLRRSNPW
+1189 PDVGEFLRKSNPW
-1202 ALHAMTERLLE
+1202 ALHAMAERLLE
-1213 AAERGLWA
+1213 AADRGLWA
-1221 APKAETLDALRGELL
+1221 EPEAGTLDALRGAVL
-1236 DVEAQLEEA
+1236 DVEEQLEEA
-1245 AEGVAQGAPL
+1245 GE
-1255 PGASTPREGRPEG
+1255 GAS
-1268 SFPEAP
+1268 A
-1274 SRGHGGLGV
+1274 

>member
-19 LGDLPDGFPEVRV
+19 LRELPEGFPAVRV
-32 ANPASLDGVDGILDG
+32 ANPSSLDGLDDILDG

-58 RRAWEE
+58 RRAWED
-64 GVEELRRRAAAGD
+64 GVEELRRRATED
-77 GTGFAL
+77 GFAL
-83 LLLGG
+83 ILLGG

-118 VGNAEQLLRFLA
+118 VGNATNLLRFLA
-130 DTFLLEGYGFDAPEE
+130 DTFLLDGYGFEAPVELASHGGYAPEG
-145 LPSHG
+145 L
-150 SYEPVLAPSAAPARP
+150 VAPEVD
-165 PGPSRDESWSATD
+165 GD
-178 HQSSLDAPPR
+178 
-188 DEARPRVGIVFYRSH
+188 ARPRVGIVFYRSH

-209 AFVDALAQAVVD
+209 AFVDALARAVAA

-232 SLRPDPEGRVALL
+232 SLRPDAGGRVAVL
-245 EELDGEVDAL
+245 EDLQGNVDAL

-260 ASGGSTAADVDATA
+260 ASGGSTAADAD
-274 ASGWRADALA
+274 GWRADALA
-284 ALGVPVIQAVCVT
+284 ALDVPVIQAVCVT
-297 RSRAAWDESPSGL
+297 RSRAAWAESPAGL

-334 FKEPHGRFDGVS
+334 FKEPHPDFDGVAA
-346 LYAPDHER
+346 YVPDPER
-354 CASVAQLTVRIAR
+354 CAAVAGLTVRTAR
-367 LRTTAPAE
+367 LRHTPPGQ

-402 SAIAL
+402 SAVAL
-407 LEALRDA
+407 LQALRDA
-414 GYAID
+414 GYRVEDFAP
-419 DIAADGDALIHGL
+419 DGDALIHGL

-443 TDAQLGAA
+443 TDAQLAAA
-451 VARLPVAQYEQWF
+451 VARLPVARYVEWF
-464 AELPEALRSSIVDTW
+464 EELPEDLKSSMIDTW

-492 LILAGLDLGGVF
+492 LVLAGLDLGGVF
-504 VAIQPPRGYGEDPS
+504 LAIQPPRGYGEDPS

-526 APSHHYLASYWWLDR
+526 APSHHYLAAYWWLDR

-570 CAPDAVLGTLPV
+570 CGPDAALGTLPV

-594 VQAKRRVHATIIDH
+594 VQAKRRMHATIVDH

-623 VLEDLLDEYAR
+623 ALEDLLDEYAR

-643 PALGARIWEAL
+643 PALGARIWAAL
-654 LEANLHHDLGLDDG
+654 LEANLHHDLGLGDTD
-668 AAPED
+668 APPA
-673 DEAIGTVIEHLDT
+673 DEGAIGTVVEHLDT

-701 ILGAAPVGEPLRNLV
+701 VLGLAPEGEALRNLV
-716 AAIMRLPNAD
+716 AAIMRLPNED
-726 VPALRRAIG
+726 VPGLRRAIG
-735 AARGVDELAL
+735 AARGVDELGL
-745 IESGSREELD
+745 IEAGDRAALD
-755 RLDAAQDMVL
+755 QLDAAQDMVL
-765 DALSARGWSA
+765 DALSAREW
-775 NEVPDVARNVLDTED
+775 EVEAVAEVARNVLDTD
-790 PAVLAALRF
+790 APDVVRALRF
-799 ACEELV
+799 AAAELV
-805 PRLRASAGEMDAVL
+805 PRLRASSGEVAAVL
-819 AALDGRY
+819 RVLDGRY
-826 VPAGPSG
+826 LDAGPSG

-869 GDALLD
+869 GDALIE
-875 RHVQEDGRH
+875 RHVQEDGRP

-925 TGTEVVPL
+925 TGIEVVAL
-933 SELGRPRIDVVVR
+933 EELGRPRIDVVVR

-959 SLIDDAVTT
+959 SLIDDAVTA
-968 VAALDESED
+968 VAALDEGDD
-977 DNFLRKHVRADA
+977 DNFIRKHARADA
-989 DRLADELGERGAWRR
+989 VRLADELGERGAWRR

-1009 FGSAPGSYGAG
+1009 FGSRPGSYGAG

-1121 ALSLAEEA
+1121 AVSLAEEA

-1178 YEAVAEKYVRD
+1178 YEAIADRYVRD
-1189 PDVGAFLRRSNPW
+1189 PDVSAFLKRSNPW
-1202 ALHAMTERLLE
+1202 ALHAMAERLLE
-1213 AAERGLWA
+1213 AADRGLWA
-1221 APKAETLDALRGELL
+1221 EPEPGTLDALRDELL

-1245 AEGVAQGAPL
+1245 GDPA
-1255 PGASTPREGRPEG
+1255 
-1268 SFPEAP
+1268 
-1274 SRGHGGLGV
+1274 

>member
-6 SHADTDLLAITRA
+6 SHADTDLLAVTRA

-32 ANPASLDGVDGILDG
+32 ANPAALSDLAPILDG

-58 RRAWEE
+58 RRAWED
-64 GVEELRRRAAAGD
+64 GVEELRRRATTD
-77 GTGFAL
+77 GFAL
-83 LLLGG
+83 ILLGG

-118 VGNAEQLLRFLA
+118 VGNATNLLRFLA
-130 DTFLLEGYGFDAPEE
+130 DTFLLEGHGFEDPVE
-145 LPSHG
+145 LPTHG
-150 SYEPVLAPSAAPARP
+150 GYAPGGVAAPAA
-165 PGPSRDESWSATD
+165 G
-178 HQSSLDAPPR
+178 
-188 DEARPRVGIVFYRSH
+188 PRVGIVFYRSH

-209 AFVDALAQAVVD
+209 AFVDELARAVAR

-232 SLRPDPEGRVALL
+232 SLRPDADDRVPLL
-245 EELDGEVDAL
+245 EELQGKVDAL

-260 ASGGSTAADVDATA
+260 AGGGSTAADAD
-274 ASGWRADALA
+274 GWRADALA

-297 RSRAAWDESPSGL
+297 RSRAAWEESPAGL

-334 FKEPHGRFDGVS
+334 FKEPHAEFAGVS
-346 LYAPDHER
+346 LYAPDAER
-354 CASVAQLTVRIAR
+354 CAHVAGLTVRIAK
-367 LRTTAPAE
+367 LRPTPPGR

-381 LSSFPTK
+381 LSAFPTK

-407 LEALRDA
+407 LQAMRDA
-414 GYAID
+414 GYRID

-443 TDAQLGAA
+443 TDAQLAA
-451 VARLPVAQYEQWF
+451 AHGRLPVAQYERWF
-464 AELPEALRSSIVDTW
+464 AALPETLRASVLDTW

-492 LILAGLDLGGVF
+492 LVLAGLDLGGVF

-557 EWLPGKSVGLSAA
+557 EWLPGKAVGLSAA
-570 CAPDAVLGTLPV
+570 CGPDAALGTLPT

-594 VQAKRRVHATIIDH
+594 VQAKRRMHATIVDH

-623 VLEDLLDEYAR
+623 ALEDLLDEYAR

-654 LEANLHHDLGLDDG
+654 LEANLHKDLALD
-668 AAPED
+668 PEAGVPG
-673 DEAIGTVIEHLDT
+673 DEDAIGAVIEHLDT

-701 ILGAAPVGEPLRNLV
+701 ILGGEPAGEPLRNLV
-716 AAIMRLPNAD
+716 AAIMRLPNAG

-735 AARGVDELAL
+735 AARDVDELAL
-745 IESGSREELD
+745 IETGDRVALD

-765 DALSARGWSA
+765 DALSARGWA
-775 NEVPDVARNVLDTED
+775 LEAIPDVARNVLDTD
-790 PAVLAALRF
+790 APDVLAALRF
-799 ACEELV
+799 AAGDLV
-805 PRLRASAGEMDAVL
+805 PRLRASTGEIDAVL
-819 AALDGRY
+819 RALDGGY
-826 VPAGPSG
+826 VDAGPSG

-905 AEILHLLGVRPVWN
+905 AEILHLLGVRPVWDP
-919 ADTRRV
+919 DTRRV
-925 TGTEVVPL
+925 TGIEVVPVAD
-933 SELGRPRIDVVVR
+933 LGRPRIDVVVR

-968 VAALDESED
+968 VAALDEGDD
-977 DNFLRKHVRADA
+977 DNFVRKHVRADA
-989 DRLADELGERGAWRR
+989 ERLADELGARGAWRR
-1004 STARV
+1004 SSARV

-1056 ARGAVRDCFARIEVA
+1056 ARGAVRDSFARIEVA

-1134 SRVTNPRWIGAM
+1134 ARVANPRWIGAM
-1146 VRHGYKGAFE
+1146 ARHGYKGAFE

-1178 YEAVAEKYVRD
+1178 YEAIADKYVRD

-1202 ALHAMTERLLE
+1202 ALHAMAERLLE

-1221 APKAETLDALRGELL
+1221 APEPGTLDALRDELL
-1236 DVEAQLEEA
+1236 DVEAQLEDAGERA
-1245 AEGVAQGAPL
+1245 
-1255 PGASTPREGRPEG
+1255 
-1268 SFPEAP
+1268 
-1274 SRGHGGLGV
+1274 

>member
-1 MLRVL
+1 VLRVL
-6 SHADTDLLAITRA
+6 SHADTDLLAVTRA
-19 LGDLPDGFPEVRV
+19 LSELPDGFPEVRV
-32 ANPASLDGVDGILDG
+32 ANPAALDAGTLDPILDG

-58 RRAWEE
+58 RRAWED
-64 GVEELRRRAAAGD
+64 GVEALRARATAEEG
-77 GTGFAL
+77 GFSL
-83 LLLGG
+83 ILLGG

-118 VGNAEQLLRFLA
+118 VDNATNFLKFLA
-130 DTFLLEGYGFDAPEE
+130 DTFLLEGYGFEDPRALED
-145 LPSHG
+145 HG
-150 SYEPVLAPSAAPARP
+150 GYEPVGVEVP
-165 PGPSRDESWSATD
+165 DEG
-178 HQSSLDAPPR
+178 
-188 DEARPRVGIVFYRSH
+188 PRVGIVFYRSH

-209 AFVDALAQAVVD
+209 AFVDALARAVAE
-221 AGGVPTCVWAQ
+221 AGGRPECVWTQ
-232 SLRPDPEGRVALL
+232 SLRPDADDDVPVLRALR
-245 EELDGEVDAL
+245 GKVDAL

-260 ASGGSTAADVDATA
+260 ASGGSTAADEGA
-274 ASGWRADALA
+274 WRADALA

-297 RSRAAWDESPSGL
+297 RSRAAWEESPAGL

-334 FKEPHGRFDGVS
+334 FKEPHAEFEGVS
-346 LYAPDHER
+346 LYAADTER
-354 CASVAQLTVRIAR
+354 CAHVASLTVRIAK
-367 LRTTAPAE
+367 LRTTPPAD

-381 LSSFPTK
+381 LSAFPTK
-388 HARIGNAVGLDTPA
+388 HGRIGNAVGLDTPA
-402 SAIAL
+402 SGVAL
-407 LEALRDA
+407 LEAMREA
-414 GYAID
+414 GYRID
-419 DIAADGDALIHGL
+419 EIAEDGDALIHGL

-443 TDAQLGAA
+443 TDAQLAAA
-451 VARLPVAQYEQWF
+451 VARLPVAQYEAWF
-464 AELPEALRSSIVDTW
+464 AELPEALRASIVDTW

-485 QWRDGDD
+485 QWRDGED
-492 LILAGLDLGGVF
+492 LVLAGVDLGGVF

-526 APSHHYLASYWWLDR
+526 APSHHYLASYWWLER

-557 EWLPGKSVGLSAA
+557 EWLPGKAVGLGAA
-570 CAPDAVLGTLPV
+570 CAPDAALGSLPV

-594 VQAKRRVHATIIDH
+594 VQAKRRMHATIVDH
-608 LIPPMARAGTHDELA
+608 LIPPMARAGTYDELA

-643 PALGARIWEAL
+643 PALGGRIWEAVNA
-654 LEANLHHDLGLDDG
+654 ANLQHDLSLT
-668 AAPED
+668 ED
-673 DEAIGTVIEHLDT
+673 HAEEIDTVIEHLDT

-701 ILGAAPVGEPLRNLV
+701 VLGLAPSGEALRNLV

-735 AARGVDELAL
+735 AARGVDEPAL
-745 IESGSREELD
+745 IEAGDRTALD
-755 RLDAAQDMVL
+755 ALDAAQDMVL
-765 DALSARGWSA
+765 DALSAREWDVDAVG
-775 NEVPDVARNVLDTED
+775 EVARNVLDTD
-790 PAVLAALRF
+790 APDVLGALRF
-799 ACEELV
+799 AAADLV
-805 PRLRASAGEMDAVL
+805 PRLRATTGEMDAVL

-826 VPAGPSG
+826 VDAGPSG

-869 GDALLD
+869 GDALLE
-875 RHVQEDGRH
+875 RHVAEDGRH

-905 AEILHLLGVRPVWN
+905 AEILHLLGVRPIWHP
-919 ADTRRV
+919 DTRRV
-925 TGTEVVPL
+925 TGIEVVPL

-968 VAALDESED
+968 VAALDEGDD
-977 DNFLRKHVRADA
+977 DNYVRKHVRADA
-989 DRLADELGERGAWRR
+989 DRLAGELGDRGAWRR
-1004 STARV
+1004 SSARV
-1009 FGSAPGSYGAG
+1009 FGSAPGAYGAG

-1056 ARGAVRDCFARIEVA
+1056 ARGAVRDAFARIEVA
-1071 VKNIDNREH
+1071 VKNVDNREH

-1099 RALSGRDPKAWV
+1099 RALSGRDPKAWI

-1134 SRVTNPRWIGAM
+1134 ARVTNPRWIGAM
-1146 VRHGYKGAFE
+1146 TRHGYKGAFE

-1178 YEAVAEKYVRD
+1178 YEAISDKYVRD
-1189 PDVGAFLRRSNPW
+1189 PDVGAFLRKSNPW
-1202 ALHAMTERLLE
+1202 ALHAMAERLLE
-1213 AAERGLWA
+1213 AADRGLWT
-1221 APKAETLDALRGELL
+1221 APEPGTLEALREQLL
-1236 DVEAQLEEA
+1236 DVEEQLEEA
-1245 AEGVAQGAPL
+1245 GDPA
-1255 PGASTPREGRPEG
+1255 
-1268 SFPEAP
+1268 
-1274 SRGHGGLGV
+1274 

>member
-6 SHADTDLLAITRA
+6 SHADTDLLAVTRA
-19 LGDLPDGFPEVRV
+19 LRELPDDFPEVRV
-32 ANPASLDGVDGILDG
+32 ANPAALASLDELLRD

-58 RRAWEE
+58 RRAWED
-64 GVEELRRRAAAGD
+64 GVDELRRRATAAD
-77 GTGFAL
+77 GSGFAL

-106 LAQAFEYLRHGG
+106 LAHAFEYLRHGG
-118 VGNAEQLLRFLA
+118 VANAANLLRFLA
-130 DTFLLEGYGFDAPEE
+130 DTFLLEGYGFDDPVE

-150 SYEPVLAPSAAPARP
+150 SYEPALTSAPTQA
-165 PGPSRDESWSATD
+165 
-178 HQSSLDAPPR
+178 SSVT
-188 DEARPRVGIVFYRSH
+188 PRVGIVFYRSH

-209 AFVDALAQAVVD
+209 AFVDVLARAVVD

-232 SLRPDPEGRVALL
+232 SLRPDAAGRVALL
-245 EELDGEVDAL
+245 EELDGRVDAL

-260 ASGGSTAADVDATA
+260 ASGGSTAADADATA

-284 ALGVPVIQAVCVT
+284 ALGVPVVQAVCVT
-297 RSRAAWDESPSGL
+297 RSRSAWEESPSGL

-334 FKEPHGRFDGVS
+334 FKEPHEQFDGVS
-346 LYAPDHER
+346 LYAPDAER
-354 CASVAQLTVRIAR
+354 CAAVAGLTVRIAK
-367 LRTTAPAE
+367 LRTTPPAQ
-375 RKVVVM
+375 RRVVVM

-419 DIAADGDALIHGL
+419 EIAADGDALIHDL

-437 YDPDHL
+437 YDPDHV
-443 TDAQLGAA
+443 TNAQLGAA
-451 VARLPVAQYEQWF
+451 VARLPVAQYRAWF
-464 AELPEALRSSIVDTW
+464 DALPEALRASVIDTW
-479 GPPPGT
+479 GPPPGAA
-485 QWRDGDD
+485 WVDGDD
-492 LILAGLDLGGVF
+492 LVLAGLDLGGVF

-570 CAPDAVLGTLPV
+570 CAPDAVLGTLPI
-582 VYPFV
+582 VYPFI

-594 VQAKRRVHATIIDH
+594 VQAKRRMHATIVDH
-608 LIPPMARAGTHDELA
+608 LIAPMARAGTHDELA
-623 VLEDLLDEYAR
+623 ALEDLLDEYAR
-634 MEALDPSKL
+634 MEALDPGKL
-643 PALGARIWEAL
+643 PALGTRIWEAL
-654 LEANLHHDLGLDDG
+654 LNANLHHDLGLEPD
-668 AAPED
+668 AAPAGED
-673 DEAIGTVIEHLDT
+673 AIGTVIEHLDT

-701 ILGAAPVGEPLRNLV
+701 VLGGEPAGEPLRNLV

-735 AARGVDELAL
+735 AARGVDELTL
-745 IESGSREELD
+745 IEAGAREALD

-765 DALSARGWSA
+765 DALSARGWSSDA
-775 NEVPDVARNVLDTED
+775 VADVARNVLDTDD
-790 PAVLAALRF
+790 PAVLAALGF
-799 ACEELV
+799 ACDELV
-805 PRLRASAGEMDAVL
+805 PRLRASTGELDAVL
-819 AALDGRY
+819 TALDGRY

-869 GDALLD
+869 GDALLA
-875 RHVQEDGRH
+875 RHVEEDGRH

-905 AEILHLLGVRPVWN
+905 AEILHLLGVRPVWDP
-919 ADTRRV
+919 DTRRV
-925 TGTEVVPL
+925 TGITVVPL
-933 SELGRPRIDVVVR
+933 AELGRPRIDVVVR

-968 VAALDESED
+968 VAALEESDD
-977 DNFLRKHVRADA
+977 DNYVRSHVRADA
-989 DRLADELGERGAWRR
+989 GRLAEEFGPTHPAGSWRR
-1004 STARV
+1004 ASARV

-1051 LDGVE
+1051 LDGTE

-1189 PDVGAFLRRSNPW
+1189 PDVGAFLRKSNPW
-1202 ALHAMTERLLE
+1202 ALQAMTERLLE
-1213 AAERGLWA
+1213 AAERGLWG
-1221 APKAETLDALRGELL
+1221 APEPGTLEALRGELL
-1236 DVEAQLEEA
+1236 DVEALLEE
-1245 AEGVAQGAPL
+1245 
-1255 PGASTPREGRPEG
+1255 STEETT
-1268 SFPEAP
+1268 A
-1274 SRGHGGLGV
+1274 

>member
-1 MLRVL
+1 VLRVL
-6 SHADTDLLAITRA
+6 SHADTDLLAVTRA
-19 LGDLPDGFPEVRV
+19 LADLPDGFPEVRV
-32 ANPASLDGVDGILDG
+32 ANPAALAADGLDAVLDG

-58 RRAWEE
+58 RRAWED
-64 GVEELRRRAAAGD
+64 GVEELRRRAAADD

-118 VGNAEQLLRFLA
+118 VQNATNFLRFLA
-130 DTFLLEGYGFDAPEE
+130 DTFMLEGYGFEDPVSLEANGGYAPVGVEAPED
-145 LPSHG
+145 
-150 SYEPVLAPSAAPARP
+150 
-165 PGPSRDESWSATD
+165 GPRI
-178 HQSSLDAPPR
+178 
-188 DEARPRVGIVFYRSH
+188 GIVFYRSH

-209 AFVDALAQAVVD
+209 AFVDELARAVAA
-221 AGGVPTCVWAQ
+221 AGGRPECVWTQ
-232 SLRPDPEGRVALL
+232 SLRPDAEGRVAAL
-245 EELDGEVDAL
+245 EGLAVDAL
-255 IVTVL
+255 ILTVL
-260 ASGGSTAADVDATA
+260 ASGGSTGADEGA
-274 ASGWRADALA
+274 WRADALA
-284 ALGVPVIQAVCVT
+284 ALGVPVFQAVCVT
-297 RSRAAWDESPSGL
+297 RSRAAWEESPAGL

-334 FKEPHGRFDGVS
+334 FKEPHAEFEGVS
-346 LYAPDHER
+346 LYAADPER
-354 CASVAQLTVRIAR
+354 CARVASLAVRTAR
-367 LRTTAPAE
+367 LRTAPPE
-375 RKVVVM
+375 QRKVVVM
-381 LSSFPTK
+381 LSAFPTK

-402 SAIAL
+402 SAVAL

-414 GYAID
+414 GYQVNAI
-419 DIAADGDALIHGL
+419 AEDGDALIHGL

-443 TDAQLGAA
+443 TDAQLAAA
-451 VARLPVAQYEQWF
+451 VARLPVAQYEAWF
-464 AELPEALRSSIVDTW
+464 AELPEALRASIVDTW

-492 LILAGLDLGGVF
+492 LVLAGVDLGGVF

-526 APSHHYLASYWWLDR
+526 APSHHYLASYWWLER

-557 EWLPGKSVGLSAA
+557 EWLPGKAVGLGAA
-570 CAPDAVLGTLPV
+570 CAPDAVLGSLPT

-594 VQAKRRVHATIIDH
+594 VQAKRRMHATIVDH

-623 VLEDLLDEYAR
+623 ALEDLLDEYAR

-654 LEANLHHDLGLDDG
+654 IEANLQHDLELTDD
-668 AAPED
+668 ASD
-673 DEAIGTVIEHLDT
+673 AIDTVIEHLDT

-701 ILGAAPVGEPLRNLV
+701 VLGAEPEGEALRNLV

-735 AARGVDELAL
+735 RARGVDELAL
-745 IESGSREELD
+745 IEAGDRVGLD
-755 RLDAAQDMVL
+755 ALDAAQDMVL
-765 DALSARGWSA
+765 DALSAREWDLDAVG
-775 NEVPDVARNVLDTED
+775 DVVRNVLDTD
-790 PAVLAALRF
+790 APDVLEALRF
-799 ACEELV
+799 AAGDLV
-805 PRLRASAGEMDAVL
+805 PRLRASSGEMDAVL
-819 AALDGRY
+819 RALDGRY
-826 VPAGPSG
+826 VDAGPSG

-857 PSQLSWDVGVRL
+857 PSQLSWDVGARL
-869 GDALLD
+869 GDALLA
-875 RHVQEDGRH
+875 RHLEEDGRH

-905 AEILHLLGVRPVWN
+905 AEILHLLGVRPVWHP
-919 ADTRRV
+919 DTRRV
-925 TGTEVVPL
+925 TGIEVVSL
-933 SELGRPRIDVVVR
+933 EELGRPRVDVVVR

-968 VAALDESED
+968 VAALEEGDD
-977 DNFLRKHVRADA
+977 DNYVRKHVRGDA
-989 DRLADELGERGAWRR
+989 QRLADELGERGAWRR
-1004 STARV
+1004 ASARV
-1009 FGSAPGSYGAG
+1009 FGSAPGAYGAG

-1056 ARGAVRDCFARIEVA
+1056 ARGAVRDSFARIEVA
-1071 VKNIDNREH
+1071 VKNVDNREH

-1099 RALSGRDPKAWV
+1099 RALSGRDPKAWI

-1134 SRVTNPRWIGAM
+1134 ARVTNPRWIGAM
-1146 VRHGYKGAFE
+1146 ARHGYKGAFE

-1178 YEAVAEKYVRD
+1178 YEAISDKYLRD
-1189 PDVGAFLRRSNPW
+1189 ADINAFLRKSNPW
-1202 ALHAMTERLLE
+1202 ALHAMAERLLE

-1221 APKAETLDALRGELL
+1221 APEPGTLDALRDELL

-1245 AEGVAQGAPL
+1245 GDPA
-1255 PGASTPREGRPEG
+1255 
-1268 SFPEAP
+1268 
-1274 SRGHGGLGV
+1274 

>member
-19 LGDLPDGFPEVRV
+19 VGDLPDGFPAVRV
-32 ANPASLDGVDGILDG
+32 ANPASLTELDDILDG

-58 RRAWEE
+58 RRAWEH
-64 GVEELRRRAAAGD
+64 GVDDLRRRATAGD

-83 LLLGG
+83 ILLGG

-99 SHAPAGA
+99 SHAPAAA
-106 LAQAFEYLRHGG
+106 LAQTSEYLRHGG
-118 VGNAEQLLRFLA
+118 IANATNLLRFLA
-130 DTFLLEGYGFDAPEE
+130 DTFLLEGHGFEDPVE
-145 LPSHG
+145 LPTHG
-150 SYEPVLAPSAAPARP
+150 SYDPPAASSDDSTAAIAAQPSHDAAA
-165 PGPSRDESWSATD
+165 GG
-178 HQSSLDAPPR
+178 
-188 DEARPRVGIVFYRSH
+188 RPRVGIVFYRSH

-209 AFVDALAQAVVD
+209 AFVDALAAAVAG
-221 AGGVPTCVWAQ
+221 AGGVPVCVWAQ
-232 SLRPDPEGRVALL
+232 SLRPDSDGRVALL
-245 EELDGEVDAL
+245 EELQGKVDAL

-260 ASGGSTAADVDATA
+260 AGGGSTAADAEGPG
-274 ASGWRADALA
+274 GWRADALA

-297 RSRAAWDESPSGL
+297 RSRAAWEESPSGL

-334 FKEPHGRFDGVS
+334 FKEPHAEFEGVA
-346 LYAPDHER
+346 LYEPDAER
-354 CASVAQLTVRIAR
+354 CAHVAGLTVRIAR
-367 LRTTAPAE
+367 MRTTPPAH

-407 LEALRDA
+407 LNAMREQ
-414 GYAID
+414 GY
-419 DIAADGDALIHGL
+419 DIGEYAQEGDALIHGL

-451 VARLPVAQYEQWF
+451 AARLPVAQYLKWF
-464 AELPEALRSSIVDTW
+464 DELPEQLKSSMIDTW

-492 LILAGLDLGGVF
+492 LVLAGLDLGNVF

-526 APSHHYLASYWWLDR
+526 APSHHYLAAYWWLDR

-557 EWLPGKSVGLSAA
+557 EWLPGKSVGLSDT
-570 CAPDAVLGTLPV
+570 CAPDAALGTLPV

-594 VQAKRRVHATIIDH
+594 VQAKRRMHATIVDH
-608 LIPPMARAGTHDELA
+608 LIAPMARAGTYDELA
-623 VLEDLLDEYAR
+623 LLEDLLDEYAR

-643 PALGARIWEAL
+643 PALGTRIWDSL
-654 LEANLHHDLGLDDG
+654 VHANLHKDLGLDEG
-668 AAPED
+668 EAPSD
-673 DEAIGTVIEHLDT
+673 DAAIGTVIEHLDT

-701 ILGAAPVGEPLRNLV
+701 ILGGEPVGEPLRNLV

-726 VPALRRAIG
+726 IPALRRAIG

-745 IESGSREELD
+745 IEAGSRERLD

-765 DALSARGWSA
+765 DALSARDWA
-775 NEVPDVARNVLDTED
+775 DDAIAEVAANVLDTD
-790 PAVLAALRF
+790 APDVLAALRF
-799 ACEELV
+799 AATELV
-805 PRLRASAGEMDAVL
+805 PRLRASTGELDAVL
-819 AALDGRY
+819 TALDGRY
-826 VPAGPSG
+826 VAAGPSG

-869 GDALLD
+869 GDALLA
-875 RHVQEDGRH
+875 RHVEEDGRH

-905 AEILHLLGVRPVWN
+905 AEILHLLGVRPLWN
-919 ADTRRV
+919 PDTRRV
-925 TGTEVVPL
+925 TGIDVVSL
-933 SELGRPRIDVVVR
+933 EELGRPRIDVVVR

-968 VAALDESED
+968 VAALDESDD
-977 DNFLRKHVRADA
+977 DNYVRKHVRADA
-989 DRLADELGERGAWRR
+989 DRLAKELGPTHPRDAWRR
-1004 STARV
+1004 SSARV

-1042 WGGYAYGAG
+1042 WGGFAYGAG
-1051 LDGVE
+1051 LDGVQ
-1056 ARGAVRDCFARIEVA
+1056 ARGAVRACFARIEVA

-1099 RALSGRDPKAWV
+1099 RALSGKDPKAWV

-1134 SRVTNPRWIGAM
+1134 SRVANPRWIGAM
-1146 VRHGYKGAFE
+1146 ARHGYKGAFE

-1202 ALHAMTERLLE
+1202 ALYQIAERLLE
-1213 AAERGLWA
+1213 AAERGMWA
-1221 APKAETLDALRGELL
+1221 QPEPGTIDALRGELL

-1245 AEGVAQGAPL
+1245 GEPA
-1255 PGASTPREGRPEG
+1255 
-1268 SFPEAP
+1268 
-1274 SRGHGGLGV
+1274 

>member
-1 MLRVL
+1 VLRVL
-6 SHADTDLLAITRA
+6 SHADTDLLAVTRA
-19 LGDLPDGFPEVRV
+19 LADLPDGFPEVRV
-32 ANPASLDGVDGILDG
+32 ANPAALDDASLDALLDG

-58 RRAWEE
+58 RRAWED
-64 GVEELRRRAAAGD
+64 GVDELRRRAEAD
-77 GTGFAL
+77 GFAL

-99 SHAPAGA
+99 SAAPAGA

-118 VGNAEQLLRFLA
+118 VENATNFLRFLA
-130 DTFLLEGYGFDAPEE
+130 DAFLLDGHGFEDPVALDE
-145 LPSHG
+145 HG
-150 SYEPVLAPSAAPARP
+150 GYEPAGVEVPQD
-165 PGPSRDESWSATD
+165 GPRIG
-178 HQSSLDAPPR
+178 
-188 DEARPRVGIVFYRSH
+188 VVFYRSH

-209 AFVDALAQAVVD
+209 AFVDAIARAVAD
-221 AGGVPTCVWAQ
+221 AGGRPECVWAQ
-232 SLRPDPEGRVALL
+232 SLRPGGDRVDGRVAVL
-245 EELDGEVDAL
+245 EELQGNVDAL

-260 ASGGSTAADVDATA
+260 ASGGSTAADEGA
-274 ASGWRADALA
+274 WRADALA

-297 RSRAAWDESPSGL
+297 RSRAAWEESPAGL

-334 FKEPHGRFDGVS
+334 FKEPHAGFEGVS
-346 LYAPDHER
+346 AYAADPER
-354 CASVAQLTVRIAR
+354 CARVASLTVRLAK
-367 LRTTAPAE
+367 LRTTPPE
-375 RKVVVM
+375 RRKVVVM
-381 LSSFPTK
+381 LSAFPTK

-402 SAIAL
+402 SAVAL

-414 GYAID
+414 GHQVDAI
-419 DIAADGDALIHGL
+419 AQDGDALIHGL
-432 IAAGG
+432 IDAGG

-443 TDAQLGAA
+443 TDAQLAAA
-451 VARLPVAQYEQWF
+451 VARLPVAQYEAWF
-464 AELPEALRSSIVDTW
+464 DALPAALKSSIIDTW

-492 LILAGLDLGGVF
+492 LVLAGVDLGGVF

-526 APSHHYLASYWWLDR
+526 APSHHYLASYWWLER

-557 EWLPGKSVGLSAA
+557 EWLPGKAVGLSAT
-570 CAPDAVLGTLPV
+570 CAPDAVLGSLPV

-594 VQAKRRVHATIIDH
+594 VQAKRRMHATIVDH
-608 LIPPMARAGTHDELA
+608 LIPPMARAGTYDELA

-643 PALGARIWEAL
+643 PALGGRIWEAL
-654 LEANLHHDLGLDDG
+654 TEANLHKDLGLDDA
-668 AAPED
+668 AAPEGED
-673 DEAIGTVIEHLDT
+673 AIGTVIEHLDT

-701 ILGAAPVGEPLRNLV
+701 VLGLAPSGEALRNMV

-745 IESGSREELD
+745 IEVGDRVALD
-755 RLDAAQDMVL
+755 ALDAAQDMVL
-765 DALSARGWSA
+765 DALSAREWDVDAVG
-775 NEVPDVARNVLDTED
+775 EVARNVLDTD
-790 PAVLAALRF
+790 APDVLRALRF
-799 ACEELV
+799 AAADLV
-805 PRLRASAGEMDAVL
+805 PRLRASSGEIDAVL
-819 AALDGRY
+819 KALDGGY
-826 VPAGPSG
+826 VDAGPSG

-869 GDALLD
+869 GDALLE
-875 RHVQEDGRH
+875 RHVEEDGRH

-905 AEILHLLGVRPVWN
+905 AEILHLLGVRPVWHP
-919 ADTRRV
+919 DTRRV
-925 TGTEVVPL
+925 TGVEVVSL
-933 SELGRPRIDVVVR
+933 EELGRPRIDVVVR

-968 VAALDESED
+968 VAALDEGD
-977 DNFLRKHVRADA
+977 DNNYVRKHVRADA
-989 DRLADELGERGAWRR
+989 ERLAGEFGPAHPRGTWRR
-1004 STARV
+1004 ASARV
-1009 FGSAPGSYGAG
+1009 FGSAPGAYGAG

-1056 ARGAVRDCFARIEVA
+1056 ARGAVRDAFARIEVA
-1071 VKNIDNREH
+1071 VKNVDNREH

-1099 RALSGRDPKAWV
+1099 RALSGRDPKAWI

-1134 SRVTNPRWIGAM
+1134 ARVANPRWIGAM
-1146 VRHGYKGAFE
+1146 TRHGYKGAFE

-1178 YEAVAEKYVRD
+1178 YEAISDKYVRD
-1189 PDVGAFLRRSNPW
+1189 PDVGRFLRKSNPW
-1202 ALHAMTERLLE
+1202 ALHAMAERLLE

-1221 APKAETLDALRGELL
+1221 EPDPGTVEALQEQLL
-1236 DVEAQLEEA
+1236 DVEAQLEQA
-1245 AEGVAQGAPL
+1245 GDTA
-1255 PGASTPREGRPEG
+1255 
-1268 SFPEAP
+1268 
-1274 SRGHGGLGV
+1274 